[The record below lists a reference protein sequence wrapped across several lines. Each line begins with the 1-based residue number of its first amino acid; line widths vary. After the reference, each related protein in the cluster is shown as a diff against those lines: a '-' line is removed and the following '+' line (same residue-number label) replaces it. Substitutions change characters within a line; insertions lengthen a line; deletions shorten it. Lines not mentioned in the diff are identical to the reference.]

1 MLNDLEDLEVINDDL
16 EEKIIEIDYTE
27 TTLKVRKKLLRKIWV
42 VFVSSTIILITFLVD
57 KHDDFDVV
65 LKSDLF
71 RAVLVITIA
80 LSIVILIFSYNSR
93 HIYNDHGIYKKHKSF
108 LDVMELLSIVPIFMA
123 LLTLLNVFM
132 ISPSYI
138 DGASMEPTYYHG
150 DDILFWHL
158 NVKYERYD
166 VVILEAPSG
175 NYWIKR
181 IIGLPGDTIVLDNGV
196 VYVNGFE
203 IDQFFLEDDNGSI
216 DDYTI
221 CRVGDPDYCEFNVSE
236 GQYFVL
242 GDNRSV
248 SDDSRSNTLGYVSEE
263 KLFGKV
269 IFKFNNF
276 LRN

>member
-27 TTLKVRKKLLRKIWV
+27 KTLKVRKKLLRKIRV
-42 VFVSSTIILITFLVD
+42 IFVSSIIILITFLVD

-80 LSIVILIFSYNSR
+80 LSIVILIFSFNSR
-93 HIYNDHGIYKKHKSF
+93 LIYDDHGIYKKHKSF

-123 LLTLLNVFM
+123 LLTVLNVFM

-166 VVILEAPSG
+166 VVILKAPSG
-175 NYWIKR
+175 DYWIKR
-181 IIGLPGDTIVLDNGV
+181 IIGLPGDNIVLNNGV
-196 VYVNGFE
+196 VFVNGFE
-203 IDQFFLEDDNGSI
+203 IDQNFLEDDNGSI

-221 CRVGDPDYCEFNVSE
+221 CRVGDPDYCEFNILE

-263 KLFGKV
+263 ELFGKV
-269 IFKFNNF
+269 IYKFNNF